1 MDIEEFIA
9 AHQRRRQYAEEDDSI
24 PAWLAKERV
33 GNPLLVTTDS
43 AALSGALEAQV
54 ARWRNRDDQTAQVLP
69 LRQLNMAALGQGE
82 VVYGAA
88 SILGAF
94 DGLLAGLLDNSHT
107 GAARNAYDTAYQS
120 LGASIRLSKIE
131 ALTAS
136 DGLYFARILQDQSAR
151 ATALGANVE
160 AFFRLLR
167 KAVDVTYARKNSV
180 FLVPIRQMATRFHV
194 PWLAT
199 ACEIV
204 RHPSLYVICDV
215 PKSGRNLDDESPD
228 KVLQID

>member
-1 MDIEEFIA
+1 M
-9 AHQRRRQYAEEDDSI
+9 
-24 PAWLAKERV
+24 
-33 GNPLLVTTDS
+33 TTDS
-43 AALSGALEAQV
+43 AALSDALEAQV
-54 ARWRNRDDQTAQVLP
+54 ARWRNQDDQTAKVLP

-107 GAARNAYDTAYQS
+107 RAARNAYDTAYQS
-120 LGASIRLSKIE
+120 LGASIRLSKIGE
-131 ALTAS
+131 GALTGS

-180 FLVPIRQMATRFHV
+180 FLVPIRQMATRFDV
-194 PWLAT
+194 SWLAT

-204 RHPSLYVICDV
+204 RHPSLYVICDA

>member
-1 MDIEEFIA
+1 M
-9 AHQRRRQYAEEDDSI
+9 
-24 PAWLAKERV
+24 
-33 GNPLLVTTDS
+33 TTDS
-43 AALSGALEAQV
+43 AALSDALEAQV
-54 ARWRNRDDQTAQVLP
+54 ARWRNRDERGAKVLP
-69 LRQLNMAALGQGE
+69 LRQLDMAVLGQGE
-82 VVYGAA
+82 AVYGAA

-107 GAARNAYDTAYQS
+107 RAARNAYDTAYQS

-131 ALTAS
+131 ALAAS

-180 FLVPIRQMATRFHV
+180 FLVPIRQMATRFDV
-194 PWLAT
+194 SWLAT

-204 RHPSLYVICDV
+204 RHPSLYIICDA